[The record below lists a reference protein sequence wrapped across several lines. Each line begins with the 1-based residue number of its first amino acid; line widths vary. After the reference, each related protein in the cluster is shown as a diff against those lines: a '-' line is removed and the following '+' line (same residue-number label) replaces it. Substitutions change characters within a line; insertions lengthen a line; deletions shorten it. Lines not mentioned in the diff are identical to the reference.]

1 VGGVPRH
8 GFVDGVVDNFVHEM
22 VQAARACGTDVH
34 TRSLPDGFESFEN
47 LNVLGAVLFGGL
59 RHVAGFPSPMN
70 G

>member
-1 VGGVPRH
+1 
-8 GFVDGVVDNFVHEM
+8 M
-22 VQAARACGTDVH
+22 VQAGRACGTDVH